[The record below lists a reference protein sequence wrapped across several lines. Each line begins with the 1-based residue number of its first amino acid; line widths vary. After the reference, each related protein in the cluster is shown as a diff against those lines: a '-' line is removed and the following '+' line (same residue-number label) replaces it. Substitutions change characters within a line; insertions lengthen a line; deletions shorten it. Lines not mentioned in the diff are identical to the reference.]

1 MRHRNP
7 MVTGALAGAVLFA
20 LVAGAV
26 IAPKLV
32 FLARTNDY
40 TAEFANAAGL
50 TAHDQ
55 VYVAGVPSGR
65 VTEVS
70 LAGDRVHVRF
80 RLDNDQPLG
89 EASSAS
95 IKLLTILGTRYL
107 SVQPAGSGKLDED
120 TIIPLERTSVP
131 YSLDELAGAATGTV
145 EQLDLAALQK
155 MVHTMREV
163 IPQDPG
169 LVNNA
174 LTGVAAASDLIARRD
189 KQFDQLLEA
198 TKTVT
203 SDLLGQRDT
212 LISLVGDATAVAQM
226 LDSRRAV
233 IRQLIADVGSL
244 SAHLR
249 KFLADNADVLGP
261 LLNRLHE
268 LVTAMS
274 ANEKALSDTL
284 TQLAPTSRYLANA
297 TGNGPWADVV
307 GPAGPL
313 PDNLLC
319 VSGLVLGCR

>member
-7 MVTGALAGAVLFA
+7 MVTGALAGVVLFA
-20 LVAGAV
+20 LVAAAV

-32 FLARTNDY
+32 FLARTTDY

-70 LAGDRVHVRF
+70 LAGDRVHVKF

-89 EASSAS
+89 ESSSAS

-107 SVQPAGSGKLDED
+107 SVQPAGSGQLDKV
-120 TIIPLERTSVP
+120 IPLERTSVP

-163 IPQDPG
+163 IPEDPA
-169 LVNNA
+169 LLNNA
-174 LTGVAAASDLIARRD
+174 LTGVATASDLIARRD
-189 KQFDQLLEA
+189 SQFDQLLEA

-203 SDLLGQRDT
+203 TDLLGQRDT
-212 LISLVGDATAVAQM
+212 LVSLVGDATVVAQM

-233 IRQLIADVGSL
+233 IRQLIADVGAL
-244 SAHLR
+244 AGQLR
-249 KFLADNADVLGP
+249 TFLADNADVIGP
-261 LLNRLHE
+261 LLNRMHE
-268 LVTAMS
+268 LVNAMA

-319 VSGLVLGCR
+319 VSGLIVGCR

>member
-7 MVTGALAGAVLFA
+7 MVTGALAGVVLFA
-20 LVAGAV
+20 LVVAAV
-26 IAPKLV
+26 IAPKLA
-32 FLARTNDY
+32 FLARTTDY

-70 LAGDRVHVRF
+70 LAGDRVHVKF

-89 EASSAS
+89 ENSSAS

-107 SVQPAGSGKLDED
+107 SVQPAGSGQLDKV
-120 TIIPLERTSVP
+120 IPLERTSVP

-163 IPQDPG
+163 IPEDPA
-169 LVNNA
+169 LLNNA
-174 LTGVAAASDLIARRD
+174 LTGVATASDLIARRD
-189 KQFDQLLEA
+189 SQFDQLLEA

-203 SDLLGQRDT
+203 TDLLGQRDT
-212 LISLVGDATAVAQM
+212 LVSLVGDATVVAQM

-233 IRQLIADVGSL
+233 IRQLIADVGAL
-244 SAHLR
+244 AGQLR
-249 KFLADNADVLGP
+249 TFLADNADVIGP
-261 LLNRLHE
+261 LLNRMHE
-268 LVTAMS
+268 LVNAMA

-319 VSGLVLGCR
+319 VSGLIVGCR

>member
-7 MVTGALAGAVLFA
+7 MVTGALAGVVLFA
-20 LVAGAV
+20 LVVAAV
-26 IAPKLV
+26 IAPKLA
-32 FLARTNDY
+32 FLARTTDH

-70 LAGDRVHVRF
+70 LAGDRVHVKF

-89 EASSAS
+89 ESSSAS

-107 SVQPAGSGKLDED
+107 SVQPAGSGQLDKV
-120 TIIPLERTSVP
+120 IPLERTSVP

-163 IPQDPG
+163 IPEDPA
-169 LVNNA
+169 LLNNA
-174 LTGVAAASDLIARRD
+174 LTGVATASDLIARRD
-189 KQFDQLLEA
+189 SQFDQLLEA

-203 SDLLGQRDT
+203 TDLLGQRDT
-212 LISLVGDATAVAQM
+212 LVSLVGDATVVAQM

-233 IRQLIADVGSL
+233 IRQLIADVGAL
-244 SAHLR
+244 AGQLR
-249 KFLADNADVLGP
+249 TFLADNAEVIGP
-261 LLNRLHE
+261 LLNRMHE
-268 LVTAMS
+268 LVNAMA

-319 VSGLVLGCR
+319 VSGLILGCR

>member
-7 MVTGALAGAVLFA
+7 MVTGALAGVVLFA
-20 LVAGAV
+20 LVVAAV
-26 IAPKLV
+26 IAPKLA
-32 FLARTNDY
+32 FLARTTDY

-70 LAGDRVHVRF
+70 LAGDRVHVKF

-89 EASSAS
+89 ETSSAS

-107 SVQPAGSGKLDED
+107 SVQPAGSGQLDKV
-120 TIIPLERTSVP
+120 IPLERTSVP

-163 IPQDPG
+163 IPEDPA
-169 LVNNA
+169 LLNNA
-174 LTGVAAASDLIARRD
+174 LTGVATASDLIARRD
-189 KQFDQLLEA
+189 SQFDQLLEA

-203 SDLLGQRDT
+203 TDLLGQRDT
-212 LISLVGDATAVAQM
+212 LISLVGDATVVAQM

-233 IRQLIADVGSL
+233 IRQLIADVGAL
-244 SAHLR
+244 AGQLR
-249 KFLADNADVLGP
+249 TFLADNADVIGP
-261 LLNRLHE
+261 LLNRMHE
-268 LVTAMS
+268 LVNAMA

-319 VSGLVLGCR
+319 VSGLILGCR